1 MPDVNVGVFTDLYG
15 MAEII
20 SIEIVGL
27 KDSSCSPFPCD
38 MTRSC
43 GLYDCHPTGK
53 LVPAFEALKKEL
65 IGQFGSAIEMKLVLI
80 DEVMPEHIREIIAS
94 QYPPIPF
101 VIVNG
106 VLVPMGRISL
116 PMMQKEIEK
125 IQNLR

>member
-1 MPDVNVGVFTDLYG
+1 MYG